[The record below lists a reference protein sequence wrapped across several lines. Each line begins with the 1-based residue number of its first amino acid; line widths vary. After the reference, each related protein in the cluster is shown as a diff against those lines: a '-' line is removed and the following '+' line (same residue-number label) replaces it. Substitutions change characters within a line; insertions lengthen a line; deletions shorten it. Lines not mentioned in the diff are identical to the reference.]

1 MTPLRDTARTPPD
14 VRPTERLMSLDA
26 YRGFIM
32 LAMASGGFALA
43 RAAKAHPGN
52 SVWEFLAYQTD
63 HVPWRGCSF
72 WDLIQPSFM
81 FMVGVALPYSYESRR
96 RHGQTQAQLLK
107 HALSRSL
114 ILVAFAVFLSSPGGK
129 GTNFVFTNVLAQIGL
144 GYTFLALLATRRP
157 REQLAAAVAIL
168 VGYWAWFAW
177 YPLPAADFDYT
188 SVGLDRHWQRLS
200 GFAAHWEKN
209 SNAAAL
215 FDRWFLNLFPRPGG
229 KAFVFNDGG
238 YATLNFVPSLA
249 TMIFGLL
256 AGEWLRSART
266 AAAKW
271 RGLVFSGLACLAI
284 GALLDVTCC
293 PSVKRIWTPSW
304 TVFST
309 GWTLLMLAGFH
320 AVIDIA
326 GWRKWCFPFVVVGMN
341 SIAMYVMAQLMKGF
355 VRDSL
360 RTHLGTF
367 AGKAWHLPL
376 PGRSEPL
383 VVPLGP
389 EILEGPHG
397 ATVSSAAV
405 LFVLWLICWAM
416 YRRRIFIKI

>member
-1 MTPLRDTARTPPD
+1 MSSESAPRAAG
-14 VRPTERLMSLDA
+14 ERLMSLDA

-43 RAAKAHPGN
+43 RAAKAHPG
-52 SVWEFLAYQTD
+52 SGVWEFLAYQTD
-63 HVPWRGCSF
+63 HVAWRGCSF

-81 FMVGVALPYSYESRR
+81 FMVGVALPYSYDSRR
-96 RHGQTQAQLLK
+96 RQGQTRAQLLR
-107 HALSRSL
+107 HALSRSF
-114 ILVAFAVFLSSPGGK
+114 ILVALAVFLSSPGGK

-157 REQLAAAVAIL
+157 FEQLAAAVAIL

-177 YPLPAADFDYT
+177 YPLPAANLDYA
-188 SVGLDRHWQRLS
+188 SAGLDGHWQRLF

-209 SNAAAL
+209 TNAAAF

-229 KAFVFNDGG
+229 KPFVFNEGG
-238 YATLNFVPSLA
+238 YATLNFIPSLG

-256 AGEWLRSART
+256 AGEWLKAPKTQATRCI
-266 AAAKW
+266 
-271 RGLVFSGLACLAI
+271 GLVSAGVFCVVLGTF
-284 GALLDVTCC
+284 LDLTCC

-304 TVFST
+304 TMFST
-309 GWTLLMLAGFH
+309 GWTLLMLAGFY
-320 AVIDIA
+320 ALIDIA

-367 AGKAWHLPL
+367 TGHALNLPW
-376 PGRSEPL
+376 PGRSEP
-383 VVPLGP
+383 VTVPLGP
-389 EILEGPHG
+389 VMFDGPHG
-397 ATVSSAAV
+397 AILSSAAV
-405 LFVLWLICWAM
+405 LLVLWLICWAM